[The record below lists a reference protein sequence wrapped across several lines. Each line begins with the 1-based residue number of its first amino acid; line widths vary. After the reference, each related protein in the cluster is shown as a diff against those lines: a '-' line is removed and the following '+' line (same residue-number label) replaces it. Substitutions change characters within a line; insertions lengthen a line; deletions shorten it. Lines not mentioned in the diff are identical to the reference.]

1 MEIDS
6 FLVFSSVE
14 EPWPEIILCKKFED
28 FWHVRKIM
36 ESLEN
41 PSEILGRILAAEIF
55 ESRRDSR
62 QDFGRQDLRISAGFW
77 PPRFWNLG
85 RILPPEISES
95 RQDFGRRDLRISAGF
110 WSPRFRNLG
119 RILPAEISVSRQDF
133 ARRAF

>member
-62 QDFGRQDLRISAGFW
+62 QDS
-77 PPRFWNLG
+77 
-85 RILPPEISES
+85 
-95 RQDFGRRDLRISAGF
+95 GRRDLGISVR
-110 WSPRFRNLG
+110 SKNLG
-119 RILPAEISVSRQDF
+119 GQNPAENLAEISARSR
-133 ARRAF
+133 